1 MTEGVYVH
9 LLDMHEVRRH
19 EKLRLLH
26 MNEGVICTSVEHVLG
41 SHSRRQT
48 RREKLSIMYL
58 DYWTSPGG
66 ITR

>member
-1 MTEGVYVH
+1 MY
-9 LLDMHEVRRH
+9 LLHMHEV
-19 EKLRLLH
+19 
-26 MNEGVICTSVEHVLG
+26 CTSKKWHLPHMHQVVIVTSAEHVLG
-41 SHSRRQT
+41 SHSRRQI

>member
-1 MTEGVYVH
+1 MRVVDWYLPH
-9 LLDMHEVRRH
+9 MHEVCTS
-19 EKLRLLH
+19 KKWYLLH